1 MKFAAEGLLHE
12 LERPDCVS
20 GARGADRHVSAV
32 HEEYAGLRE
41 PNGFR
46 VREEEEKRPR
56 NARRNPHRCQFHIK
70 WPVFQYEI
78 IIFRGNSPLFFS
90 EIMNFAFKM
99 MNDFLHYCL
108 LHYCLLHYYLLYY
121 YLLHYYILHYCLLYH
136 YILYYGIVFCIT
148 IPCRESRPATDGP
161 SQNSRLGL
169 KPSRTVSDFTT
180 VPVLQQKMR

>member
-121 YLLHYYILHYCLLYH
+121 YLLHYYILHYCLLY
-136 YILYYGIVFCIT
+136 YYLCIIIFCIITFCIIVFCIIT
-148 IPCRESRPATDGP
+148 FCITVLYFALLSLAGNHALRPMVQVKIHD
-161 SQNSRLGL
+161 L
-169 KPSRTVSDFTT
+169 V
-180 VPVLQQKMR
+180 